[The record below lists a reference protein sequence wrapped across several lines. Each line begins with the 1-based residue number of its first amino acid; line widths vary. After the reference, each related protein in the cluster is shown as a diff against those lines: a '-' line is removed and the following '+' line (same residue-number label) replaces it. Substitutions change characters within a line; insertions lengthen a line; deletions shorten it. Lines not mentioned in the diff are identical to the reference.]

1 MNNNSNSNNKYDRRP
16 YDSNKKKSFS
26 NYMGNRPKNSN
37 VSRPSNYNKY
47 NSEKKWYGN
56 SSYNRPSQQQVND
69 FPDRNATS
77 FDFSAAIMMGMQQ
90 QKHEE
95 KRREGEKDNTSDSL
109 ANKSNDQRLYHG
121 KKESNGNGNNRYE
134 QPINDS
140 IERYPQ
146 GNNDRWGVHNSPG
159 SRNNSSSNATSRYNN
174 KSRSRFEG
182 SSYNTSYN
190 TSYNSSMNNSAGS
203 GVYRNSVGSRFDNS
217 PVTPSGKHNQRYT
230 SYPGS
235 YNNQGDHM
243 YGYSSEYKKDK
254 PEYNS
259 RYESDNGTELQSKVQ
274 SQEPKKEP
282 MTKHDVKTPKSEPPA
297 DEHVLMNNDNDEI
310 MKANEH
316 KKEEK
321 QSVANVV
328 NKDDVSESQQPLKT
342 KVIVDDEEEDEY
354 ILKNSRAQNVVP
366 ESEIETD
373 ALDTPLK
380 PRSKALDNTLESK
393 KIVEIQ
399 PKKEY
404 NLKSSNNEDISKA
417 KKNLASEIEAEAQYF
432 ASLSGMNKSMTSN
445 SSMISNSTQRH
456 VSIKRDPYGK
466 TKLHNSVVKND
477 LTNVKKLIEEQGFD
491 PNLQDYAGMTP
502 LHYACSKGFYEIA
515 EYLVGLPECDLNI
528 VTEDNSETAL
538 FDACVKFEKDLVKLL
553 LEHKAKISI
562 QNAEKKNVL
571 VYMKEGLE
579 DEEYETEDDKKD
591 LEDIIHLLESYW
603 DRNEDEGLS
612 KSVIKAEDSKLSE
625 NTEEDVRKEKNKI
638 TSLDDHK
645 SPIHKDDENE
655 VLEFDI
661 MDIASK
667 YGKEKLYSAS
677 CRGDYNYV
685 GQYLQN
691 GGKPDRD
698 AFIECCKRGYSDLIN
713 LFLALTNINVN
724 MKIPHSNGK
733 NILMMSLGKG
743 HPEIMKL
750 LIESGADY
758 MHLDDDN
765 RSVLYYAQ
773 RNESESSKEEY
784 EYLRGKIL
792 EKNGGVLP
800 ETFGN
805 YKKMNPIVKKKEG
818 SIPVSPKRQGISSSR
833 GNKTPQ
839 SETVPKKH
847 VMPKSPTVD
856 NTANQIKRKFYEL
869 TEDDLDDHQP
879 IKTKKQPI
887 IKKVKLGG
895 NISFVSEGSHNGD
908 EPVERSYP
916 DSSVD
921 PTDSE
926 AVNVGSMTPIENIK
940 EQKTREIFEQMEKY
954 EQIKKER
961 ELKEQEELKM
971 KEQRELEEKEKVEKA
986 KEVELEIL
994 SSSLL
999 CVGLRC
1005 IFQVSTG
1012 RKKREEQL
1020 EELKNV
1026 GPIYYKLCEE
1036 NKSVYV
1042 LNLQMM
1048 YLFRDYDVNKVG
1060 DIQNYKKIDDD
1071 NILEINQIWNLYKD
1085 LFLVGYNN
1093 DKELQKIY
1101 EDEILEKGSLEYV
1114 NEFEQ
1119 YQKKLLKNIDVK
1131 WIDLSEVFCK
1141 MKETEGMDMV
1151 IEYVENNLVEYKD
1164 NVIEVNNVKE
1174 EKEEETIDTYTPELI
1189 KDVLP
1194 ERMKYRESI
1203 QEVMND
1209 KNLW

>member
-1 MNNNSNSNNKYDRRP
+1 MNNNSGNNNSKYDRRP
-16 YDSNKKKSFS
+16 YDPSKKKSFS
-26 NYMGNRPKNSN
+26 SYMGSRPKNSS
-37 VSRPSNYNKY
+37 VSRPSNYSKY
-47 NSEKKWYGN
+47 NNDKKWYGN
-56 SSYNRPSQQQVND
+56 SNFSRPAQQHVSD
-69 FPDRNATS
+69 SPDRNATS

-90 QKHEE
+90 QKHEDKGKE
-95 KRREGEKDNTSDSL
+95 EEKDTTTEPL
-109 ANKSNDQRLYHG
+109 ANKNNDQRSFYG
-121 KKESNGNGNNRYE
+121 KNDVKANVNSRYVQSTAE
-134 QPINDS
+134 S

-146 GNNDRWGVHNSPG
+146 SNNDRWGVHNSPG
-159 SRNNSSSNATSRYNN
+159 SRNNSSGNATSRYNKN
-174 KSRSRFEG
+174 RSRFEG

-190 TSYNSSMNNSAGS
+190 SSYNSMNNSAGS
-203 GVYRNSVGSRFDNS
+203 GMYRNSVGSRFDNS
-217 PVTPSGKHNQRYT
+217 PVTPSGKNNQRYN
-230 SYPGS
+230 SYSGG
-235 YNNQGDHM
+235 YNQVESG
-243 YGYSSEYKKDK
+243 YGHSAEYKKDK
-254 PEYNS
+254 PEQANRYDLDSGAELEPKVASQEVKKENIIKQEVKTPKKES
-259 RYESDNGTELQSKVQ
+259 RTDESAMKNTEKEQNIVTSEPREEKQKVIAVETTDHAAE
-274 SQEPKKEP
+274 SQEPKK
-282 MTKHDVKTPKSEPPA
+282 TRVIA
-297 DEHVLMNNDNDEI
+297 DH
-310 MKANEH
+310 
-316 KKEEK
+316 
-321 QSVANVV
+321 
-328 NKDDVSESQQPLKT
+328 
-342 KVIVDDEEEDEY
+342 EEEC
-354 ILKNSRAQNVVP
+354 ILKASRSHNVVP

-380 PRSKALDNTLESK
+380 PRSKALDDTVESK
-393 KIVEIQ
+393 KIEEIQ

-404 NLKSSNNEDISKA
+404 SLEASNKEVSSQA
-417 KKNLASEIEAEAQYF
+417 KKNLTSEIEAEAQYF
-432 ASLSGMNKSMTSN
+432 ASLSGMNKSMNSN
-445 SSMISNSTQRH
+445 NSMISSSTQRH

-477 LTNVKKLIEEQGFD
+477 LANVKRLIEEQGFD

-502 LHYACSKGFYEIA
+502 LHYACSKGHYEIA

-562 QNAEKKNVL
+562 QNSEKKNVL

-579 DEEYETEDDKKD
+579 DEEYETEDDKRD
-591 LEDIIHLLESYW
+591 LEDIIHMLESYW
-603 DRNEDEGLS
+603 DRNEGEGVPSLF
-612 KSVIKAEDSKLSE
+612 IKAEDSDSYEKKKKHGK
-625 NTEEDVRKEKNKI
+625 KEKSK
-638 TSLDDHK
+638 DEFPPDHESSVDK
-645 SPIHKDDENE
+645 HDERE

-667 YGKEKLYSAS
+667 YGKDKLYSAS
-677 CRGDYNYV
+677 CKGDYNYV

-733 NILMMSLGKG
+733 SILMMSLGKG

-773 RNESESSKEEY
+773 KNESVSSKEEY
-784 EYLRGKIL
+784 EFLKAKIE
-792 EKNGGVLP
+792 EKNGGSLP
-800 ETFGN
+800 GSFDN
-805 YKKMNPIVKKKEG
+805 YKKLDSVVKKKEA
-818 SIPVSPKRQGISSSR
+818 SIAISPKRQNVPSGKVS
-833 GNKTPQ
+833 KTPQ
-839 SETVPKKH
+839 SDTSVSKK
-847 VMPKSPTVD
+847 PSISKSPTVD
-856 NTANQIKRKFYEL
+856 NTANHIKRKFFEL
-869 TEDDLDDHQP
+869 TEEDLDENLP
-879 IKTKKQPI
+879 VKTKKQPI

-895 NISFVSEGSHNGD
+895 STSFVSEGSHYGD
-908 EPVERSYP
+908 DSSERVYP
-916 DSSVD
+916 DSSVE
-921 PTDSE
+921 PTDLE
-926 AVNVGSMTPIENIK
+926 AVNVGSMTPIENMK

-961 ELKEQEELKM
+961 ELKELEELKM
-971 KEQRELEEKEKVEKA
+971 KEKKELEEKEKVERA
-986 KEVELEIL
+986 KENELEIL

-1005 IFQVSTG
+1005 IFQVSNKIRG
-1012 RKKREEQL
+1012 KQEQI

-1036 NKSVYV
+1036 TKSVYV

-1048 YLFRDYDVNKVG
+1048 YLFKDYGVSKLA
-1060 DIQNYKKIDDD
+1060 DIKDYKQIDED
-1071 NILEINQIWNLYKD
+1071 NTLEINQIWNLYKD

-1101 EDEILEKGSLEYV
+1101 EDEVLGKGSLEYI

-1119 YQKKLLKNIDVK
+1119 YQKKLLRNIELK
-1131 WIDLSEVFCK
+1131 WIGLSEVFGM
-1141 MKETEGMDMV
+1141 MKSTEGMDIV

-1164 NVIEVNNVKE
+1164 NFVGVFSVEEVKSE
-1174 EKEEETIDTYTPELI
+1174 QETMDTYAPELI
-1189 KDVLP
+1189 KSALP
-1194 ERMKYRESI
+1194 EKMRYRESI

>member
-1 MNNNSNSNNKYDRRP
+1 MNNNNGNNNKYDRRP
-16 YDSNKKKSFS
+16 YDPSKKKSFS
-26 NYMGNRPKNSN
+26 SYMGNRPKNSS
-37 VSRPSNYNKY
+37 VSRPSNYSKY
-47 NSEKKWYGN
+47 NNDKKWYGN
-56 SSYNRPSQQQVND
+56 SNFSRPAQQQVSD

-90 QKHEE
+90 QKQDD
-95 KRREGEKDNTSDSL
+95 KGKDGEKDTTAEPL
-109 ANKSNDQRLYHG
+109 ANKNDDHRSFYG
-121 KKESNGNGNNRYE
+121 KNESKANVNSRYV
-134 QPINDS
+134 QSTTDN

-159 SRNNSSSNATSRYNN
+159 SRNNSSGNATSRYNN

-190 TSYNSSMNNSAGS
+190 SSYNSSTNNSAGS
-203 GVYRNSVGSRFDNS
+203 GMYRNSVGSRFDNS
-217 PVTPSGKHNQRYT
+217 PVTPSGKNNQRYN
-230 SYPGS
+230 SYSGG
-235 YNNQGDHM
+235 YNNQGEYG
-243 YGYSSEYKKDK
+243 YGYSAEYKKDK
-254 PEYNS
+254 PENNK
-259 RYESDNGTELQSKVQ
+259 RYESDNVAESQPKVE
-274 SQEPKKEP
+274 SHEDKKDPIKNKVETPKKESP
-282 MTKHDVKTPKSEPPA
+282 TEESVIKHDEIIMTSEP
-297 DEHVLMNNDNDEI
+297 
-310 MKANEH
+310 
-316 KKEEK
+316 KEEK
-321 QSVANVV
+321 QKVPSVEKKVHAP
-328 NKDDVSESQQPLKT
+328 EPQQPLKT
-342 KVIVDDEEEDEY
+342 KVIVDDEDEY
-354 ILKNSRAQNVVP
+354 ILKDSRSQNVVP

-380 PRSKALDNTLESK
+380 PRSKALEDTVESK

-404 NLKSSNNEDISKA
+404 NLKSSSKEDSSKA
-417 KKNLASEIEAEAQYF
+417 KKNLTSEIEAEAQYF
-432 ASLSGMNKSMTSN
+432 ASLSGMNKSMNSN
-445 SSMISNSTQRH
+445 SSMISSSTQRH

-477 LTNVKKLIEEQGFD
+477 LANVKKLIEEQGFD

-502 LHYACSKGFYEIA
+502 LHYACSKGHYEIA

-562 QNAEKKNVL
+562 QNSEKKNVL

-591 LEDIIHLLESYW
+591 LEDIIHMLESYW
-603 DRNEDEGLS
+603 DRNEGESLPNP
-612 KSVIKAEDSKLSE
+612 VIKTDDSSALESKKKDE
-625 NTEEDVRKEKNKI
+625 RKEKSKNI
-638 TSLDDHK
+638 SPDDLK
-645 SPIHKDDENE
+645 SPVHKDDEKE

-750 LIESGADY
+750 LIESGADF

-773 RNESESSKEEY
+773 KNESGSSKEEY
-784 EYLRGKIL
+784 EFLKAKIE
-792 EKNGGVLP
+792 EKNGGSLP
-800 ETFGN
+800 GSFDN
-805 YKKMNPIVKKKEG
+805 YKKMNPIVKKKEA
-818 SIPVSPKRQGISSSR
+818 SVPISPKRQNVTSSKV
-833 GNKTPQ
+833 NKTPQ
-839 SETVPKKH
+839 SDKSVSKKH
-847 VMPKSPTVD
+847 IISKSPTVD
-856 NTANQIKRKFYEL
+856 NTANQIKRKFFEL
-869 TEDDLDDHQP
+869 TEEDVDEHLP
-879 IKTKKQPI
+879 VKAKKQPI

-895 NISFVSEGSHNGD
+895 STSFVSEGSHFGED
-908 EPVERSYP
+908 SVERAYP
-916 DSSVD
+916 DSSVE

-926 AVNVGSMTPIENIK
+926 AVNVGSLTPIENMK

-954 EQIKKER
+954 EQIKKEK
-961 ELKEQEELKM
+961 ELKELEELKM
-971 KEQRELEEKEKVEKA
+971 KEKKELEEKEKVEKA
-986 KEVELEIL
+986 KELELEFL

-1005 IFQVSTG
+1005 IFQVSNETKG
-1012 RKKREEQL
+1012 KEEQV

-1048 YLFRDYDVNKVG
+1048 YLFKDYDVNMLA
-1060 DIQNYKKIDDD
+1060 DIKDCKQIDDD
-1071 NILEINQIWNLYKD
+1071 NTLEINQIWNLYKD

-1101 EDEILEKGSLEYV
+1101 EDEVLSKGSLEYV

-1119 YQKKLLKNIDVK
+1119 YQKKLLKNIELK
-1131 WIDLSEVFCK
+1131 WIDLSEVFGM
-1141 MKETEGMDMV
+1141 MKSTEGMDIV
-1151 IEYVENNLVEYKD
+1151 TEYVENNLVEYKD
-1164 NVIEVNNVKE
+1164 NSIGVDSVEEVKE
-1174 EKEEETIDTYTPELI
+1174 ESEMMDTYAPELI
-1189 KDVLP
+1189 KNALP
-1194 ERMKYRESI
+1194 ERMRYRESL